1 MKATM
6 TSRSLPQV
14 LHVLGCGLLAAAVI
28 AAAVTVGGVSFPESM
43 TVDGHLLVLNG
54 SGVHAYWGVH
64 LYAIA
69 LYLPTRNMDIAAI
82 REDDAPK
89 AFRIEVLHSGWGSHT
104 VPEQWQAELY
114 PQLTPEATARLKD
127 AYAALTK
134 GDVIVIAY
142 VPGVGTHIRVNDQPL
157 LAGHG
162 PGLMRAFL
170 NLWVGPHPISPEL
183 RQALLNGAP

>member
-6 TSRSLPQV
+6 TSRSLPHV
-14 LHVLGCGLLAAAVI
+14 LHSVLGGLLAAAAI
-28 AAAVTVGGVSFPESM
+28 AAAVTVGGVSFPESLA
-43 TVDGHLLVLNG
+43 VDGHRLGLNG
-54 SGVHAYWGVH
+54 AGVHATWGVH

-69 LYLPTRNMDIAAI
+69 LYLPTRSADLPAI
-82 REDDAPK
+82 REDDVPK
-89 AFRIEVLHSGWGSHT
+89 AFRIEVLHSGWGPHA

-114 PQLTPEATARLKD
+114 PQLTPEAAARLKE

-134 GDVIVIAY
+134 GDVLVIAY
-142 VPGVGTHIRVNDQPL
+142 VPAVGTHIRVNDQPL
-157 LAGHG
+157 LAGQG

-183 RQALLNGAP
+183 RHALLNGAP